1 MDFDDEI
8 SSIPLF
14 DNILTNSE
22 GNVDPRQLLRTPR
35 KSPTKINRLQ
45 DIGKLDTFSY
55 STPSKLKDDETSEVT
70 TPKSSLKSY
79 ASQTNLD
86 RSSKSNSPEKI
97 LFSYNKLLNES
108 KDYES
113 INSPKKKI
121 SPARKLSFS
130 PFSPSSKSTST
141 SSISSSPSKGGTFM
155 ERRQMLLNKK
165 RMPQKS
171 KSEVSLN
178 NNDNNYRN
186 SFPTTPVKKDK
197 VLKKLDFFSSP
208 TTNDSLKTSPKR
220 KIHEIKRF
228 DHMLTPQSLQKHTS
242 NVKEEKDDDDHEGS
256 PKKKQK
262 SPSKNINENGKKK
275 LIFEDNDDEEE
286 IETKVKNKNLIS
298 KETIDHI
305 MFKQH
310 MIMKHEFGVGLNA
323 NKFDPKFDSPHL
335 ISRDDE
341 YQFMINHL
349 QNKLSRNESF
359 VADCLVIVGP
369 PGTGK
374 SKQIWQ
380 LLQYHYLKE
389 LLEFKPTKDVNRENG
404 NFKKVYC
411 SLINCMAYLTVGQIL
426 ETISNSLTL
435 KAKTIFKFND
445 LTSFDM
451 FLKKTDLTIVL
462 IMDEMDKFVHKH
474 KDDLYK
480 LIDLAR
486 KYQNFIIVSITNSFE
501 IGNISSD
508 FKLNQLLVKPYSTQQ
523 ISDIITKKLEKVK
536 EKMVLSI
543 KEELPSFDSENL
555 SNMQLI
561 QKSSLMLI
569 CKKFGTQSGDLRDVT
584 NFIYQIL
591 EIRESKALMQEN
603 INMISKQ
610 GEKEVALDQQA
621 ETVYH
626 QLKNNKEMSEYIL
639 NHWSLKPIDSKT
651 VIDVFKLSSDNF
663 NIQKLL
669 NKLNIWQQLILLI
682 LCKLIH
688 AEQEKQLFSKEIQ
701 DIQQFNGI
709 LYHESYSCYLKFMK
723 TMKIEFSKK
732 GNSYSLLLEN
742 DVSNNEFIKIIE
754 LLEANGI
761 INKYKFKKDFYL
773 LIRYDYET
781 IYQLLNHNSLL
792 KDCIDFNV

>member
-8 SSIPLF
+8 NSIPLF
-14 DNILTNSE
+14 DNILINSK
-22 GNVDPRQLLRTPR
+22 GNADPRQLLRTPR
-35 KSPTKINRLQ
+35 KSPTKKNRLQ

-55 STPSKLKDDETSEVT
+55 STPTKLKDDDTSEVT

-97 LFSYNKLLNES
+97 LSSYNKLLNES
-108 KDYES
+108 KDHES
-113 INSPKKKI
+113 LNSPKKKI

-130 PFSPSSKSTST
+130 PFSSPSKSTSA
-141 SSISSSPSKGGTFM
+141 SSISNSPSKGGTFM

-178 NNDNNYRN
+178 NNDNNYRT

-220 KIHEIKRF
+220 KIHEVKKF
-228 DHMLTPQSLQKHTS
+228 DNMLTPQSLQKHTS
-242 NVKEEKDDDDHEGS
+242 NLEEEKDDDVFVEGS

-262 SPSKNINENGKKK
+262 SPTKKINENGKKK

-286 IETKVKNKNLIS
+286 EIENMIKDENLIS

-323 NKFDPKFDSPHL
+323 NKFDPKFDSPNL
-335 ISRDDE
+335 ISRENE

-349 QNKLSRNESF
+349 QNKLSKKEDF
-359 VADCLVIVGP
+359 VSDCLVIVGP

-374 SKQIWQ
+374 SKQVWQ

-389 LLEFKPTKDVNRENG
+389 FLEFKPTKNFNSENG

-426 ETISNSLTL
+426 ETISGSLTS
-435 KAKTIFKFND
+435 KIKTIFKFND
-445 LTSFDM
+445 LASFNT

-486 KYQNFIIVSITNSFE
+486 TYQNFIIVSITNSFE

-610 GEKEVALDQQA
+610 EEKAVALDKQA
-621 ETVYH
+621 ETVYK
-626 QLKNNKEMSEYIL
+626 QIKNNKEMSEYIL
-639 NHWSLKPIDSKT
+639 SHWSLKPIDSKT

-688 AEQEKQLFSKEIQ
+688 AEQEKQLISKEIQ

-723 TMKIEFSKK
+723 TMKKEFFKK

-754 LLEANGI
+754 LLAVSYTHLTLPT
-761 INKYKFKKDFYL
+761 KA
-773 LIRYDYET
+773 
-781 IYQLLNHNSLL
+781 
-792 KDCIDFNV
+792 